1 LKNKGFKEEK
11 MTQVGLYAIGKSTTL
26 ESNKSLISN
35 LASTTTAHEL
45 RQLFAPYGVV
55 DGGYILHE
63 RETRQAPGCGFV
75 TMPQAPE
82 AQAAIA
88 GLQGTRLAG
97 RTLTIHEAR
106 PRW

>member
-1 LKNKGFKEEK
+1 MRIF
-11 MTQVGLYAIGKSTTL
+11 
-26 ESNKSLISN
+26 ISN

-55 DGGYILHE
+55 DGGYMLHE

-88 GLQGTRLAG
+88 GLQGTRLGG
-97 RTLTIHEAR
+97 RILTIHEAR